1 MSIALTC
8 LNDHYDN
15 IITALVVFPITS
27 VITKYWGIIVESWA
41 RLFASSGDDGV
52 CGKWFVYR
60 YLGRKKDI
68 MLYHDLWVVHRDMF
82 NKYVIE
88 RKSVPWPTF
97 DERAKNYKYKC
108 KIMLLRHPKFN
119 VEMVGHGHHQ
129 QSDVF
134 FRMDEIHANT
144 SEAKMYGIGVGI
156 DHYDNSCAR
165 IYVAYRKEV
174 SDDTSSRDISRADKV
189 LISSGGGIF
198 YYPQCSYSLDEIS
211 SDDHT

>member
-1 MSIALTC
+1 MMSISLAW
-8 LNDHYDN
+8 LNNHYDN
-15 IITALVVFPITS
+15 IITGLIVFLTTSIIT
-27 VITKYWGIIVESWA
+27 VNWRIIFGFLA
-41 RLFASSGDDGV
+41 KLFSNNNDDGV

-60 YLGRKKDI
+60 YLGRKNDLL
-68 MLYHDLWVVHRDMF
+68 LYHDAWVVRR
-82 NKYVIE
+82 NISNEYVID
-88 RKSVPWPTF
+88 RKSVSWPTF

-129 QSDVF
+129 QSVVF

-174 SDDTSSRDISRADKV
+174 SDDTASRDIRRADK
-189 LISSGGGIF
+189 
-198 YYPQCSYSLDEIS
+198 
-211 SDDHT
+211 